1 MSYRNPQQ
9 ITNTM
14 FNANSLV
21 EQANKDV
28 AANLAIVPKES
39 TIDRYNKQQK
49 NAEKS
54 NKFNNDMYNKVGSLR
69 STGYEKFDQN
79 QQDYFYDR
87 IGKYVE
93 IKNAMGNGT
102 LDNLAMGNKA
112 LSDIEAELVLYEKL
126 APMILAKGALLQ
138 EAYKIPIG
146 EAGSLSLAGIPS
158 DQQEVLINL
167 TQGGDVRI
175 VNKDNQMFLYYP
187 EGNDGKGAFIN
198 GNEFVNLEESGKT
211 YIKTVPDISEI
222 QKNAVKNTFFP
233 AGEDNPVSKFVTF
246 GSKQVDQGGGRVMEV
261 KTKTTTLEQAE
272 LAMEN
277 MVVNGQ
283 FTALLKDDDIMSSVW
298 TDKMGNDATGTNSW
312 HGGTQEEMD
321 LQDAAA
327 AAYLAKTSVDE
338 YLTTVG
344 VELVTGTSIRNKQTD
359 PPGSVNVS
367 ASVDFSDIKTEGN
380 NIEAEILNIKNDD
393 LLPIFEQ
400 KKVNDLTNKLE
411 EKLTKEFSTY
421 NIRVGGNTRAIS
433 KVFVDINDDGKIII
447 TPSYTNAKGDQIDT
461 KVYTLDKLDQL
472 GRDLKKENKEYTRKS
487 EATEANK
494 DNPLNL
500 DLKTN

>member
-211 YIKTVPDISEI
+211 YIKTFD
-222 QKNAVKNTFFP
+222 
-233 AGEDNPVSKFVTF
+233 
-246 GSKQVDQGGGRVMEV
+246 
-261 KTKTTTLEQAE
+261 
-272 LAMEN
+272 
-277 MVVNGQ
+277 
-283 FTALLKDDDIMSSVW
+283 
-298 TDKMGNDATGTNSW
+298 
-312 HGGTQEEMD
+312 
-321 LQDAAA
+321 
-327 AAYLAKTSVDE
+327 YL
-338 YLTTVG
+338 Y
-344 VELVTGTSIRNKQTD
+344 
-359 PPGSVNVS
+359 
-367 ASVDFSDIKTEGN
+367 
-380 NIEAEILNIKNDD
+380 
-393 LLPIFEQ
+393 
-400 KKVNDLTNKLE
+400 
-411 EKLTKEFSTY
+411 
-421 NIRVGGNTRAIS
+421 
-433 KVFVDINDDGKIII
+433 
-447 TPSYTNAKGDQIDT
+447 
-461 KVYTLDKLDQL
+461 
-472 GRDLKKENKEYTRKS
+472 
-487 EATEANK
+487 
-494 DNPLNL
+494 
-500 DLKTN
+500 